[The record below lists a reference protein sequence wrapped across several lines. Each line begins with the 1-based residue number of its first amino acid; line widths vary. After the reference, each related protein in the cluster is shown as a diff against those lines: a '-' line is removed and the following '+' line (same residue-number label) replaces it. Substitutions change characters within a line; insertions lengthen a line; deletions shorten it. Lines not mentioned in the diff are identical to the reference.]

1 MTSDNGHCVDAVES
15 LSITVSGNTYGFPS
29 PPSVAVP
36 SRPPGQAELP
46 PGPGPA
52 RETLQQA
59 GHSAGPVQGP
69 RAETGQGTQVP
80 TCTTLHASCLDPRG
94 TYDLPWSAGEP
105 LLAGFPRGPDPTR
118 RPPLPPGP
126 CAARTALCGGAQA
139 RVGRG
144 VQVVGWAYLRPS
156 FARWTLGTR
165 HLARLPLGRLGSF
178 LEARCEGGLGAHRQL
193 VAGLPLHRVG
203 IAGHHHPLQVDRL
216 RLLALN
222 LFADEN
228 LPIEVDPGDRK
239 WENARG

>member
-1 MTSDNGHCVDAVES
+1 MADVSRWPPVSWTSWPPRGAHHPS
-15 LSITVSGNTYGFPS
+15 LALAPLFTLGSL
-29 PPSVAVP
+29 
-36 SRPPGQAELP
+36 QAWLAKWP
-46 PGPGPA
+46 FRA
-52 RETLQQA
+52 R
-59 GHSAGPVQGP
+59 
-69 RAETGQGTQVP
+69 RAAT
-80 TCTTLHASCLDPRG
+80 SLDPLGSKRPSKARSSLG
-94 TYDLPWSAGEP
+94 SLPADLPWSAGEP

-126 CAARTALCGGAQA
+126 CAARAA
-139 RVGRG
+139 
-144 VQVVGWAYLRPS
+144 LRPS

-178 LEARCEGGLGAHRQL
+178 RQL

-228 LPIEVDPGDRK
+228 LPIEVDPAVHQLERLLAHRLAVDVEKHLVTEHPEVDLVPLRVKHLRNIPRQGL
-239 WENARG
+239 